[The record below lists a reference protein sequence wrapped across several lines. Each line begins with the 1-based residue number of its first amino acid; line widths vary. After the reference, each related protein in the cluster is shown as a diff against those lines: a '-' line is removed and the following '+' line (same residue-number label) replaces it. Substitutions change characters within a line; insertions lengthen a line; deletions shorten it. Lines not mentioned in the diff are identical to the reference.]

1 MENEWKYKSYVEELS
16 KQTSM
21 EDIDAVAFEFF
32 PGVAKKTKRNTPSS
46 RFQKTILHIF
56 KTRGKTEEILWAL
69 KKLYP
74 LFVQAYP
81 NQKTLKQNLSSVRT
95 IIKLNQSAEAYR
107 KSKHDDTFNLSLEA
121 RNLIT
126 NTYKRDVLQKNSN
139 RLQIDEKKIFKKIQE
154 LIQSSDVY
162 DRALSLMLCLG
173 CRPIELFDMNTF
185 TKIKGRDSW
194 IKVGNLAKKRE
205 GQKSFTE
212 RPVLFFSVKFILK
225 EVEKFRA
232 HFKDKIVI
240 NKSGRLASDKN
251 AMLNRRALIHFP
263 WISKIYQKSS
273 ALRKVY
279 ASLAF
284 KNFADQSKQNFNTF
298 ISKIL
303 GHDTLDLSTSFS
315 YSHFNV
321 CDPDKNSNTQL
332 NSEINELKEKV
343 KYLMKINEA
352 KGAPPTPP
360 VSPTSPTSPMDK
372 LEKIYKSNP
381 GITNR
386 KMREL
391 SGFGSKRVNTFLKSK
406 KV

>member
-16 KQTSM
+16 KQKTVA
-21 EDIDAVAFEFF
+21 DIDSVAFKHF
-32 PGVAKKTKRNTPSS
+32 PKIAKKTKRNTEAS
-46 RFQKTILHIF
+46 RFHKTILHIF
-56 KTRGKTEEILWAL
+56 RIRGKTEVILWAL
-69 KKLYP
+69 RKLYP
-74 LFVQAYP
+74 LYEQAYP
-81 NQKTLKQNLSSVRT
+81 LPKTLKQNLSSVRSVL
-95 IIKLNQSAEAYR
+95 KANQSAEAYR
-107 KSKHDDTFNLSLEA
+107 KSKHSDTFNLSLEA
-121 RNLIT
+121 RDKIT
-126 NTYKRDVLQKNSN
+126 HAYKRQVLKKNSDKI
-139 RLQIDEKKIFKKIQE
+139 QIDEKKIYEKIQE
-154 LIQSSDVY
+154 LIQSDNVY

-173 CRPIELFDMNTF
+173 TRPIELFSKNTF

-225 EVEKFRA
+225 EVGKFRA
-232 HFKDKIVI
+232 HFEGKIVI
-240 NKSGRLASDKN
+240 NSNGRLASDKN
-251 AMLNRRALIHFP
+251 ASLNQRALIHFP

-279 ASLAF
+279 ASLAY
-284 KNFADQSKQNFNTF
+284 KNFADKSKQNFNTF
-298 ISKIL
+298 ISRIL
-303 GHDTLDLSTSFS
+303 GHDDLDLSTSFS
-315 YSHFNV
+315 YSYLNV
-321 CDPDKNSNTQL
+321 CDPNKNSNTQL
-332 NSEINELKEKV
+332 NSEMNELREQV
-343 KYLMKINEA
+343 KYLMKINSA
-352 KGAPPTPP
+352 VPTPP
-360 VSPTSPTSPMDK
+360 VSPTSPTAKNSDK